1 MRADLPQPARIVER
15 LVENHRTVTLV
26 LDTPLDCTPGQ
37 FAMLWLPGLDEK
49 PFSISGDAPLSFT
62 VSRVGP
68 FSEALAALGPGATVW
83 FRGPFGRGFG
93 LESGCRE
100 PLLVGGGYGAAPLAF
115 LARRLL
121 ARPNRTRP
129 VRIHAVLG
137 ARTAADLLFTGRFAG
152 LGCEVHA
159 ATEDGSTGMRGLAT
173 DAARGVLE
181 PGQADR
187 LFACG
192 PGGMLDAL
200 AGLARAARLPAEL
213 SREAYLRCGVG
224 VCGSCAHGD
233 RLVCRDGPVFEVLP

>member
-26 LDTPLDCTPGQ
+26 LDTPLDCSPGQ

-49 PFSISGDAPLSFT
+49 PFSISADEPLSFT

-68 FSEALAALGPGATVW
+68 FSEALHALGPGGTVW

-93 LESGCRE
+93 VETGCRE
-100 PLLVGGGYGAAPLAF
+100 PVLVGGGYGAAPLAF

-152 LGCEVHA
+152 LGCEVHPV
-159 ATEDGSTGMRGLAT
+159 TEDGTAGLRGVAT
-173 DAARGVLE
+173 DAARQVLAA
-181 PGQADR
+181 GQVDR

-200 AGLARAARLPAEL
+200 AVLVRARQVPAEL

-224 VCGSCAHGD
+224 VCGACAHGD
-233 RLVCRDGPVFEVLP
+233 RLVCLDGPVFEVAP

>member
-15 LVENHRTVTLV
+15 LVENHCTVTLV
-26 LDTPLDCTPGQ
+26 LDTPLECSPGQ

-49 PFSISGDAPLSFT
+49 PFSISADEPLAFT

-68 FSEALAALGPGATVW
+68 FSEALHALGPGDTVW

-93 LESGCRE
+93 VETGSRE
-100 PLLVGGGYGAAPLAF
+100 PVLVGGGYGAAPLAF
-115 LARRLL
+115 LARHLL

-137 ARTAADLLFTGRFAG
+137 ARTAADLLFTARFAG
-152 LGCEVHA
+152 LGCEVHPV
-159 ATEDGSTGMRGLAT
+159 TEDGTSGLRGLAT
-173 DAARGVLE
+173 DAARELLRSGR
-181 PGQADR
+181 ADR

-200 AGLARAARLPAEL
+200 ADMARAAHVPAEL

-224 VCGSCAHGD
+224 ACGSCAHGD
-233 RLVCRDGPVFEVLP
+233 RLVCLDGPVFEVAP